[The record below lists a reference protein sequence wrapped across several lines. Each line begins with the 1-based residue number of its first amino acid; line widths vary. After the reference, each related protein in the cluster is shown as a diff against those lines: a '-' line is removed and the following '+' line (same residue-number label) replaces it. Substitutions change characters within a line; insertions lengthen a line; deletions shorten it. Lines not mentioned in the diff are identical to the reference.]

1 MLIEFCTTESCP
13 VMSAG
18 PKYEYLWADGT
29 NVKTPLKVSAAE
41 YIEYLMT
48 WVENQLNN
56 ETIFPSQ
63 IGIFL
68 FKIKEWHSLKILHRL
83 LKSYLK
89 DCLEFTHI
97 FIILTFNI

>member
-1 MLIEFCTTESCP
+1 MLVEFCTAESCP

-29 NVKTPLKVSAAE
+29 NVKTPLKVSASE

-56 ETIFPSQ
+56 ESIFPSV
-63 IGIFL
+63 IGIL
-68 FKIKEWHSLKILHRL
+68 NIYNIKVLVFLKI
-83 LKSYLK
+83 SYK
-89 DCLEFTHI
+89 
-97 FIILTFNI
+97 

>member
-1 MLIEFCTTESCP
+1 MLVEFCTSESCP

-29 NVKTPLKVSAAE
+29 NVKHPLKVSAAE

-56 ETIFPSQ
+56 ETIFPSVV
-63 IGIFL
+63 GIF
-68 FKIKEWHSLKILHRL
+68 
-83 LKSYLK
+83 
-89 DCLEFTHI
+89 
-97 FIILTFNI
+97 

>member
-1 MLIEFCTTESCP
+1 MLVEFCTIESCP

-29 NVKTPLKVSAAE
+29 NVKQPLKVSAAE

-56 ETIFPSQ
+56 ETIFPSVV
-63 IGIFL
+63 GIINKFL
-68 FKIKEWHSLKILHRL
+68 
-83 LKSYLK
+83 Y
-89 DCLEFTHI
+89 
-97 FIILTFNI
+97 

>member
-1 MLIEFCTTESCP
+1 MLIEFCTQDSCP

-56 ETIFPSQ
+56 DTIFPSQ
-63 IGIFL
+63 LGITLIMKVSHF
-68 FKIKEWHSLKILHRL
+68 LKISS
-83 LKSYLK
+83 K
-89 DCLEFTHI
+89 
-97 FIILTFNI
+97 